1 VRAAAALAL
10 DGAVAG
16 LAGATTAAL
25 AGRWASR
32 GAGRDSARL
41 LAAMLIGGAI
51 LAVCAW
57 FFPVAALL
65 AATVLTLAIP
75 EPHAPRGSR
84 AAGPAALGA

>member
-1 VRAAAALAL
+1 
-10 DGAVAG
+10 
-16 LAGATTAAL
+16 
-25 AGRWASR
+25 
-32 GAGRDSARL
+32 
-41 LAAMLIGGAI
+41 MLIGGAI